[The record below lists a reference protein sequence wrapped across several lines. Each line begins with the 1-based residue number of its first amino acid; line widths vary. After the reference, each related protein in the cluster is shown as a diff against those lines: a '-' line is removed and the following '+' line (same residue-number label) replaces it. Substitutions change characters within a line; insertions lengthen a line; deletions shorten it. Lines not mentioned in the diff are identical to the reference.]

1 MNKERKRERER
12 VLASKRD
19 ERGERE
25 REWEKRKERDKVRV
39 GERGEREGGVLQ
51 QCIGPTRKWISIEK
65 TNIFFPKQNKSY
77 PPPVIIF
84 EKNNFSLNSVLDV
97 ESIGELEEWN
107 SNEAEPEA
115 WAAAEDGLGEK
126 IYFQATKSGSI
137 REWIIVAWVDLDLSS
152 VALLMSC
159 YFAVVGSNGGCHK
172 ETYRGQL
179 SA

>member
-1 MNKERKRERER
+1 MNAEKERESERKGKREIKWEWVREERER
-12 VLASKRD
+12 VGSCSNVSDQQENEFQSK
-19 ERGERE
+19 
-25 REWEKRKERDKVRV
+25 KR
-39 GERGEREGGVLQ
+39 
-51 QCIGPTRKWISIEK
+51 
-65 TNIFFPKQNKSY
+65 NFFPKQNKSF

-126 IYFQATKSGSI
+126 IYFQATMSGSI

-152 VALLMSC
+152 VALFMSC

>member
-39 GERGEREGGVLQ
+39 GERGERGWGLAAMYR
-51 QCIGPTRKWISIEK
+51 TNKKMNFNRKNE
-65 TNIFFPKQNKSY
+65 NFFPKQNKSF

-137 REWIIVAWVDLDLSS
+137 RGWIIVAWVDLDLSS